1 MKPNFLAWFVL
12 AGLGFGALSRLHGG
26 ESIAV
31 VRVAEGERMV
41 HVVASPFTHEYYQPR
56 LEAMLLHRYAP
67 FGLKYRRVKSSLAEL
82 AGNLDAL
89 VLVHRPSLVMIQTGN
104 WDLVRL
110 RHYEFTEY
118 PKHLEHVAARLA
130 EKRIRMIICSPI
142 PIGSDSR
149 KGQLVFPV
157 DELSRWAGAARQIA
171 ARHGAPFVDLFS
183 DAIEWKVPG
192 STRAANYYSAEQHRD
207 SFELLRRQL
216 RFEPSATTVTVD
228 AKARTVNSDLARIR
242 DVTWGVQ
249 GIALTIEP
257 VLGEGSLVLRVQG
270 LAPGNVSIEIDDR
283 ASPGVRS
290 TSDLESGI
298 ELGLKPKPPPD
309 LRALQ
314 AEIDRGQDLAAALTQ
329 IHDYGLPEWL
339 TLADFAAQKSAAL
352 NEVVGKLEM
361 QDARFAEQLRPS
373 SLRIKI
379 SPDISRLR

>member
-1 MKPNFLAWFVL
+1 MKPNFLARFVL
-12 AGLGFGALSRLHGG
+12 ASLGFGTLPRLHGG

-31 VRVAEGERMV
+31 VPVAEGERMV

-67 FGLKYRRVKSSLAEL
+67 FGLKYRRVKSSLAEV

-118 PKHLEHVAARLA
+118 PKQLEQVVARLT
-130 EKRIRMIICSPI
+130 EKRIRIIICSPI

-149 KGQLVFPV
+149 KDHLVFPV

-171 ARHGAPFVDLFS
+171 ARHGAPFVDLFT

-192 STRAANYYSAEQHRD
+192 STRAANYYSAEQHRE

-216 RFEPSATTVTVD
+216 RFEPSAMAVTVD
-228 AKARTVNSDLARIR
+228 TKARTVNSDLTRIR
-242 DVTWGVQ
+242 DVAWGVQ
-249 GIALTIEP
+249 GIAFTIEP
-257 VLGEGSLVLRVQG
+257 MLGEGSAVLRVQG
-270 LAPGNVSIEIDDR
+270 LGPGNFTVEIDDR
-283 ASPGVRS
+283 VSPGVRS
-290 TSDLESGI
+290 TSDLERGI
-298 ELGLKPKPPPD
+298 ELDLKPRSPPD
-309 LRALQ
+309 LRPLQ
-314 AEIDRGQDLAAALTQ
+314 AELGRGQDLAAALTQ
-329 IHDYGLPEWL
+329 IHDYGLPDWL

-352 NEVVGKLEM
+352 NEVVRKLEM
-361 QDARFAEQLRPS
+361 QDARFAEQLRPPS
-373 SLRIKI
+373 VRIRI
-379 SPDISRLR
+379 SPDTLRLR